1 MPGEHICTAASDM
14 SVCAS
19 RVTIAWSEHM
29 RALPLN
35 DFIYIVCVLC
45 KYQYLAKFW
54 RRHGRTLALCLRH
67 LKVVAQPPPLAGA

>member
-1 MPGEHICTAASDM
+1 
-14 SVCAS
+14 
-19 RVTIAWSEHM
+19 M

-67 LKVVAQPPPLAGA
+67 FKVVGQPPPLAGA